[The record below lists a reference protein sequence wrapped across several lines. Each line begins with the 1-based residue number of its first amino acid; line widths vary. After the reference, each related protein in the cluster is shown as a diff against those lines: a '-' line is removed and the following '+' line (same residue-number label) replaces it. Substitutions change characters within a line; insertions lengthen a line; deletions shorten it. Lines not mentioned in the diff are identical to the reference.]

1 MSSIDIVLCLILLIG
16 AFGGY
21 KKGFITELFSLL
33 AIVLG
38 VLAGFKLMGKAM
50 IMLSARY
57 TIDEKVLPYVAFG
70 VVFILVVIIV
80 SLLGKMLKSSLE
92 KSTLGSVDHVLG
104 GGIGLLRTAFMLSV
118 VLWIAHSLK
127 IERTEQWSEESW
139 LYPIIAKLAPA
150 TTKWIG
156 EIFPVFGDLFN

>member
-1 MSSIDIVLCLILLIG
+1 MSSIDIVLCIILLIG

-21 KKGFITELFSLL
+21 RKGFLQELFSLL

-57 TIDEKVLPYVAFG
+57 EIDDKVLPYVAFG
-70 VVFILVVIIV
+70 VVFLLVVIIV
-80 SLLGKMLKSSLE
+80 SILGKMLKSSLE
-92 KSTLGSVDHVLG
+92 KSTMGSVDKVLG

-118 VLWIAHSLK
+118 MLWIVHSLK

-139 LYPIIAKLAPA
+139 LYPIIAKFAPA